1 MAADRPTA
9 SPAGCPAGP
18 SRRTLPAEPD
28 SVSLARRS
36 AHAFAERHGLAGS
49 RLTDLALAVSE
60 AVSNVVLH
68 AYRGRATPGA
78 MDLTLEARDGA
89 IHVAI
94 RDFGLGLVPRD
105 DSPGL
110 GLGLGVI
117 GRMADRVE
125 ISAPR
130 GGGTELRMIF
140 AVAPSADS

>member
-1 MAADRPTA
+1 MTADRPCA
-9 SPAGCPAGP
+9 SPAGAPSGP
-18 SRRTLPAEPD
+18 SRRTLPAAAE
-28 SVSLARRS
+28 SVGVARRS
-36 AHAFAERHGLAGS
+36 AQAFAERHGLGGS
-49 RLTDLALAVSE
+49 RLADLAIAVSE
-60 AVSNVVLH
+60 AVTNVVLH

-78 MDLTLEARDGA
+78 MDLTFEAREDG
-89 IHVAI
+89 IHVAV

-140 AVAPSADS
+140 ALEGSAGR

>member
-1 MAADRPTA
+1 V
-9 SPAGCPAGP
+9 G
-18 SRRTLPAEPD
+18 
-28 SVSLARRS
+28 VARRS
-36 AHAFAERHGLAGS
+36 AQAFAERHGLAGS
-49 RLTDLALAVSE
+49 RLADLALAVSE
-60 AVSNVVLH
+60 AVTNVVLH

-78 MDLTLEARDGA
+78 MDLTLEAHEDG
-89 IHVAI
+89 IHVAV

-140 AVAPSADS
+140 ALEGSAGR

>member
-1 MAADRPTA
+1 MTA
-9 SPAGCPAGP
+9 
-18 SRRTLPAEPD
+18 RRTLPAEAS
-28 SVSLARRS
+28 SVGSARRC
-36 AHAFAERHGLAGS
+36 AQAFAERHGLTGA
-49 RLTDLALAVSE
+49 RLADLALAVSE
-60 AVSNVVLH
+60 AVTNVILH
-68 AYRGRATPGA
+68 AYRGCSGDRVV
-78 MDLTLEARDGA
+78 DLVLEARDDA
-89 IHVAI
+89 IHVAV

-140 AVAPSADS
+140 AVERPATG